1 MQLIHAQHLA
11 RIGAPDMWVSN
22 THDVSTLDLQGV
34 QRIALEFPKF
44 TDGRAYTQAYLLRRR
59 VGFTGE
65 LIATGDVLVD
75 QVEAMHRCGFS
86 VAALRDDQDL
96 SVAQRLLTLFAR
108 HYQGDAVQPAPA
120 FADGSQR
127 SGVPA

>member
-11 RIGAPDMWVSN
+11 RIGAPDMWVAN
-22 THDVSTLDLQGV
+22 TQDVTTLDLQGA

-59 VGFTGE
+59 LGFQGE
-65 LIATGDVLVD
+65 LIATGEVLVD

-108 HYQGDAVQPAPA
+108 HYQGDAVRPDPA
-120 FADGSQR
+120 FVLASEH
-127 SGVPA
+127 SGAIA